1 MTLNVDLSLAV
12 NYLPACACLGKTL
25 ALMLAVAAVPPGEEV
40 DCFISLASMLYIDR
54 LVTRNMIFDAN
65 AILLAL
71 YFANVHAHIRAVS
84 PHRAYPGLVDGMF
97 LFWALGSAVLIGEPR
112 AVKQALDSRTRASKL
127 VPVALMLLIITA
139 IAHFH
144 APLETG
150 TVRGGRA
157 VAFTLLSFAWIYIV
171 GIHTTHGI
179 EYLKENSCQ
188 FVARLA
194 PVLYASLWVAVG
206 FAMAAIA
213 GLAVQYMRLTS
224 RAQTLLQQVQ
234 AIGPPPSAAEPEMS
248 IHILDLQSKQ
258 TGELNTPKAEE
269 LDQDS
274 ELFRLARMQSLSG
287 RSGSR
292 PQALETIRETA

>member
-25 ALMLAVAAVPPGEEV
+25 ALMLAVAAVPPGDEV

-71 YFANVHAHIRAVS
+71 YFANVHAHIRALS
-84 PHRAYPGLVDGMF
+84 PHRAYPGLVDAMF
-97 LFWALGSAVLIGEPR
+97 LFWAMGSALLIGEPQ
-112 AVKQALDSRTRASKL
+112 AVKQALDKRARASKL
-127 VPVALMLLIITA
+127 GPVALMLLIVTA

-144 APLETG
+144 TPLETG
-150 TVRGGRA
+150 TMRGSRA
-157 VAFTLLSFAWIYIV
+157 LVFTLVSFAWIYIV
-171 GIHTTHGI
+171 GIHTPHHGI

-194 PVLYASLWVAVG
+194 PVLYASLWIAAAFTV
-206 FAMAAIA
+206 AAIA
-213 GLAVQYMRLTS
+213 GFTVQYMRLTAS
-224 RAQTLLQQVQ
+224 KAQPTSCCALPADTVVVVHMQDLQQQ
-234 AIGPPPSAAEPEMS
+234 GSQSGEPAGKVE
-248 IHILDLQSKQ
+248 DL
-258 TGELNTPKAEE
+258 E
-269 LDQDS
+269 QDS

-287 RSGSR
+287 RAR
-292 PQALETIRETA
+292 QLDTIRESA

>member
-1 MTLNVDLSLAV
+1 MTLNVDLSLAI

-71 YFANVHAHIRAVS
+71 YFANVHAHIRAMS

-97 LFWALGSAVLIGEPR
+97 LFWAMGSAVLIGEPQ
-112 AVKQALDSRTRASKL
+112 AVKQALDKRTRASKL
-127 VPVALMLLIITA
+127 GPVALMLLIVTA

-150 TVRGGRA
+150 SLRASRA
-157 VAFTLLSFAWIYIV
+157 VVFTLLSFAWIYII
-171 GIHTTHGI
+171 GIHTPHGI

-194 PVLYASLWVAVG
+194 PVLYTSLWIAVG
-206 FAMAAIA
+206 FTMAAIA
-213 GLAVQYMRLTS
+213 GFAVQYMRLTS
-224 RAQTLLQQVQ
+224 KAQTTL
-234 AIGPPPSAAEPEMS
+234 PPPSVPPPES
-248 IHILDLQSKQ
+248 QAVVVNILDLQQNQSW
-258 TGELNTPKAEE
+258 EPPAKADE

-287 RSGSR
+287 RCNTGR
-292 PQALETIRETA
+292 PQPLETIKENA